1 MYVLEFQRTSDQRQ
15 DHQIKDKITDLWVH
29 LVWARVVNK
38 NADRQVLGHY
48 SMTMSAVSLEAPL
61 MWARVVNKNAD
72 RQQTGGAN
80 QQRGV
85 NLFKGEALSAFYE

>member
-1 MYVLEFQRTSDQRQ
+1 
-15 DHQIKDKITDLWVH
+15 
-29 LVWARVVNK
+29 
-38 NADRQVLGHY
+38 
-48 SMTMSAVSLEAPL
+48 MSAVSLEAPL